1 MSPLFATL
9 IGLRPT
15 AKARPTDVVLAISPL
30 FSMLMGLLTLGVA
43 KIPKLSPP
51 PLAAIDDTD
60 GAVAEPGLYT
70 NAPDNFV
77 IAYGSDIAGIVDADR
92 AVGVSV
98 DPIRAAEEETR
109 VPCENIAVVL
119 DGDGTAGLV

>member
-1 MSPLFATL
+1 M
-9 IGLRPT
+9 
-15 AKARPTDVVLAISPL
+15 VLAISPL
-30 FSMLMGLLTLGVA
+30 FSMLMAVDSCGGKDAEVVA
-43 KIPKLSPP
+43 APACCNV
-51 PLAAIDDTD
+51 AAIDDTD

-98 DPIRAAEEETR
+98 DPIRPAGEETR
-109 VPCENIAVVL
+109 GPCENIAVVL

>member
-1 MSPLFATL
+1 M
-9 IGLRPT
+9 
-15 AKARPTDVVLAISPL
+15 VLAISPL

-51 PLAAIDDTD
+51 PACCNVAAIDDTD